1 MKNNARKKKQIIISI
16 AVLVIAIVLVAG
28 YFVKNAKR
36 NAALQTGNVSLGS
49 GASAESNIVHYK
61 GKTYQYNKN
70 LMNVLF
76 LGIDTTQNLS
86 QTNMPGEAGQS
97 DCILVLSM
105 DKQKKTARI
114 LQISRDTMTD
124 IDTYDVAGKYVST
137 IQAQIALQYAY
148 GTGEK
153 SSCWASKKAVSRLL
167 YDLPIDGYF
176 SMNLNGIT
184 AVNDALGGVT
194 LTLSEDATNID
205 PTFKAGSTITLKGD
219 MAETFVRKRDI
230 TVSGSNL
237 SRMQRQTEY
246 IRALF
251 HTMQEYMHQNGN
263 DFQTVYNKL
272 NLDSYAFTDL
282 SMYEMQTM
290 MSYDFLEQEIETVPG
305 TTKAGEEHD
314 ECYVDEEA
322 LYDLII
328 QMFYTE
334 VKE

>member
-1 MKNNARKKKQIIISI
+1 MKHDSRKRKQVILTLVVIGMVI
-16 AVLVIAIVLVAG
+16 AVAAG
-28 YFVKNAKR
+28 CFVRSARR
-36 NAALQTGNVSLGS
+36 NAALHMDDMSLGS
-49 GASAESNIVHYK
+49 GASAESNTVHYK

-76 LGIDTTQNLS
+76 LGIDTTQDLA
-86 QTNMPGEAGQS
+86 QTDMPGNAGQS

-105 DKQKKTARI
+105 DKQKKTAQL

-124 IDTYDVAGKYVST
+124 IDTYDVSGKYVST

-153 SSCWASKKAVSRLL
+153 SSCWASEKAVSRLL

-184 AVNDALGGVT
+184 SVNDALGGVT
-194 LTLSEDATNID
+194 LTLSEDATDVD
-205 PTFKAGSTITLKGD
+205 PTFQAGSTITLKGD
-219 MAETFVRKRDI
+219 MAEKFVRKRDI

-263 DFQTVYNKL
+263 NLQTVYDKL
-272 NLDSYAFTDL
+272 QLDSYVVTDL
-282 SMYEMQTM
+282 SMNQIKSM
-290 MSYDFLEQEIETVPG
+290 MSYDFLEQKIETVPG
-305 TTKAGEEHD
+305 TTKAGKEHD
-314 ECYVDEEA
+314 ECYVDEDA
-322 LYDLII
+322 LQDLII

>member
-1 MKNNARKKKQIIISI
+1 MKNNKKRKQLIISI
-16 AVLVIAIVLVAG
+16 AVVVLAIALAAG
-28 YFVKNAKR
+28 YFIKNAKK

-49 GASAESNIVHYK
+49 GASAESNVVHYK

-86 QTNMPGEAGQS
+86 QTDMPGEAGQS
-97 DCILVLSM
+97 DCMLVLSM
-105 DKQKKTARI
+105 DKQKKTARL

-124 IDTYDVAGKYVST
+124 VDTYDVAGKYVST

-148 GTGEK
+148 GTGEQ
-153 SSCWASKKAVSRLL
+153 SSCWASEKAVSRLL

-194 LTLSEDATNID
+194 LTLEEDATDVD

-219 MAETFVRKRDI
+219 MAEKFVRKRDI
-230 TVSGSNL
+230 TTSGSNL
-237 SRMQRQTEY
+237 DRMQRQTEY

-251 HTMQEYMHQNGN
+251 HTMQEYMHKNGD
-263 DFQTVYNKL
+263 DFSTVYNQL
-272 NLDSYAFTDL
+272 QLDSYAFTDL
-282 SMYEMQTM
+282 GMDQMKTM
-290 MSYDFLEQEIETVPG
+290 MSYDFLEQDIETVPG

-314 ECYVDEEA
+314 ECYVDEDA